1 VYYESGELHESSP
14 TYKRYP
20 KEIDFDNTAN
30 HVWCFKKWSAHTA
43 TGACGVMTY
52 RIENRENIQSNLLIM
67 FSAPFNHDHYINWFG
82 VGFGNKRADE
92 SLFKEIYSGAKLSG
106 FNRRPSTVQGET

>member
-1 VYYESGELHESSP
+1 MYYESGELHESSP

-20 KEIDFDNTAN
+20 KEIDSDNTAN

-82 VGFGNKRADE
+82 VGFGNTRADE